1 MNIELIQGALEV
13 SESPGLETTDPRFS
27 DIATLVQEGN
37 YEEAAAGAEAILAE
51 KIYDIRVIGYF
62 LYGHFAEQGVAALND
77 VYSSLA
83 DLLENNMEAV
93 GPVRNRGKHIQTV
106 LNWLTKQV
114 IKKLQYEE
122 EKKSDLYEEWASE
135 VTSDEVQEALDAAE
149 KLRRVLGLVLE
160 DGAAPIL
167 EGLTKINDWL
177 KAFQRLVYRESE
189 PEPAEETAP
198 EGEEETYA
206 EEEPE
211 SAPRQERD
219 RFAQIRPAG
228 KEDTFGVEGSY
239 HLKILVEKLKAF
251 DELIARQKY
260 PNAAIVADDINTII
274 AGFDPRIYFPKLF
287 INFALNSAA
296 HINDLAAFAEYRE
309 TVAWQAMQELYK
321 VDLESFVRFNPETLD
336 MSGPSPSPG
345 EYGGMDDYDRG
356 SEDDD
361 Y

>member
-1 MNIELIQGALEV
+1 MNIELIQGTLEV
-13 SESPGLETTDPRFS
+13 SESPGLDTTDPRFS

-62 LYGHFAEQGVAALND
+62 LYGHFAEQGVPALTD
-77 VYSSLA
+77 VYSCLA
-83 DLLENNMEAV
+83 DLLDNNMEAL

-106 LNWLTKQV
+106 LNWLTKQ
-114 IKKLQYEE
+114 ITKKLQYEE
-122 EKKSDLYEEWASE
+122 EKKSGLYEEWASE

-149 KLRRVLGLVLE
+149 KLRRVLGPVLE
-160 DGAAPIL
+160 DSAAPIL
-167 EGLTKINDWL
+167 EGMTKINDWL
-177 KAFQRLVYRESE
+177 KAFQRLVYREPE
-189 PEPAEETAP
+189 PEPEEAAL
-198 EGEEETYA
+198 ESDEETYA

-211 SAPRQERD
+211 VAPRQERD
-219 RFAQIRPAG
+219 RFAQARPAG
-228 KEDTFGVEGSY
+228 AEETFGIEGSY
-239 HLKILVEKLKAF
+239 HLRILVEKLKAF
-251 DELIARQKY
+251 DDLISRQQY
-260 PNAAIVADDINTII
+260 PNAAVVADDINAII

-296 HINDLAAFAEYRE
+296 HINDLAAFAEYKE
-309 TVAWQAMQELYK
+309 TPAWQAMQELYK

-336 MSGPSPSPG
+336 MSGPSHSPG
-345 EYGGMDDYDRG
+345 EYGGMDDYDRS